1 MSVIPKGD
9 GASGSMLEAQFAQNQ
24 RNRITAQKLWKECD
38 DILNLCKAEGRAPTE
53 AEEKRIDELIAAH
66 DDLPVSLPAVFPL
79 AAKQNR
85 GMQFRTSD
93 GKKVRALHHSERLIE
108 RVVPEDSCRYDLPS
122 VGEVVHGLLTG
133 DVRGDVKAAIGS
145 TDSNG
150 GYLLNPTLSTQLIDL
165 ARANSVTMR
174 AGAQTL
180 PISGETSLTRVLSD
194 PTSYWRHET
203 VRVTATDVT
212 FGRLTLKPKTLACII
227 PISVELLEDSAN
239 AASIIEGIIASSMG
253 LKLDQAVLVGSGEGA
268 EPLGVANTSGV
279 GVAQSSVGT
288 PDDYAELTTAVK
300 NILVANYT
308 GDISSLA
315 WLSHPVNFATYDALA
330 DTTGQPLESTR
341 WAAQLQ
347 KLSTTSLSTGTMI
360 VGDFSQVLVGMR
372 TGLTIRVLDS
382 GNVLDAS
389 GDEINAAS
397 QLMKLIVCHMRA
409 DVAVMR
415 PSWFDVLT
423 GVTS

>member
-1 MSVIPKGD
+1 
-9 GASGSMLEAQFAQNQ
+9 MLQAQFMQNQ
-24 RNRITAQKLWKECD
+24 RNRLEAAKMVREVD
-38 DILNLCKAEGRAPTE
+38 DILEQCKAEGRAPTK
-53 AEEKRIDELIAAH
+53 AETDRMDELVAAC
-66 DDLPVSLPAVFPL
+66 DDLPQNLPAVFPL
-79 AAKQNR
+79 AAEQNR
-85 GMQFRTSD
+85 GMRFRTSD
-93 GKKVRALHHSERLIE
+93 GSNVRSLHHTERLIE
-108 RVVPEDSCRYDLPS
+108 RVSPQDSCRFDLPS
-122 VGEVVHGLLTG
+122 VGDVVHGLLTG
-133 DVRGDVKAAIGS
+133 DVRSEVRAAIES

-150 GYLLNPTLSTQLIDL
+150 GYLLNPVLSTQMIDL
-165 ARANSVTMR
+165 ARSASVTMR

-180 PISGETSLTRVLSD
+180 PINGETSIVRVLSD
-194 PTSYWRHET
+194 PTSHWRHET
-203 VRVTATDVT
+203 VKVTSSDVT
-212 FGRLTLKPKTLACII
+212 FGRLTLKPKVLACII
-227 PISVELLEDSAN
+227 PISIELLEDSAN
-239 AASIIEGIIASSMG
+239 AASIIEGIISSSMA
-253 LKLDQAVLVGSGEGA
+253 LKLDQAVLVGSGDGA

-300 NILVANYT
+300 NILVANYP
-308 GDISSLA
+308 GDISSLS
-315 WLSHPVNFATYDALA
+315 WLSHPTNFATYDALA
-330 DTTGQPLESTR
+330 DTTGQPLEATR

-360 VGDFSQVLVGMR
+360 VGDFTQVLVGMR
-372 TGLTIRVLDS
+372 AGLMIRVLDS
-382 GNVLDAS
+382 GNVLDAN